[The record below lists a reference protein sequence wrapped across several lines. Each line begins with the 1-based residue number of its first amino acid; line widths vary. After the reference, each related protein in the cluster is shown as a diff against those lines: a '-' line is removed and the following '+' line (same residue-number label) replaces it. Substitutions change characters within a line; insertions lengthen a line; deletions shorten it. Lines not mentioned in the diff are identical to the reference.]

1 MFADPSL
8 VVSHNSVHATVA
20 AVDSHAEPEIGFP
33 DGLAVDVQRSATPAG
48 RCSRRSSATNEVY
61 PIPAGEETDF
71 ASVPSPFVWFIP
83 RYGRYTKAAIL
94 HDGLCRL
101 AREGSFAWLL
111 LADSTGSG

>member
-1 MFADPSL
+1 M
-8 VVSHNSVHATVA
+8 HATVA

-33 DGLAVDVQRSATPAG
+33 DGLTVDVQRSATPAG
-48 RCSRRSSATNEVY
+48 RCSRRSYTATNEVY
-61 PIPAGEETDF
+61 TVPAGDGFRVGPEPVRLVHP
-71 ASVPSPFVWFIP
+71 A
-83 RYGRYTKAAIL
+83 YGRYTKAAIL